1 MGIFLAS
8 AGLNGSSVVIRAA
21 LDFNSGVH
29 ASAAQAGFSSWLSA
43 ALSYWSHQPPFQP
56 PCATDGNHKRPTFF
70 IELWKATW
78 GRNATTFA
86 SWPCKFSRSAVR
98 WEWWKK
104 LQLRS
109 HSAPPPAHS
118 LTLCVSPAGVQLLH
132 CVGPLACRTPDSQ
145 RAPSLPPTLAPS
157 LPLRLFCSVPVFLFP
172 ALTQCYLRFNAARR
186 RSAPSAGICK
196 PALQGK
202 KQTHLGS
209 VTVI

>member
-1 MGIFLAS
+1 MGTGCNDLCKLTPQVLQVS
-8 AGLNGSSVVIRAA
+8 GEVGVVKK
-21 LDFNSGVH
+21 V
-29 ASAAQAGFSSWLSA
+29 
-43 ALSYWSHQPPFQP
+43 
-56 PCATDGNHKRPTFF
+56 
-70 IELWKATW
+70 
-78 GRNATTFA
+78 
-86 SWPCKFSRSAVR
+86 AVG
-98 WEWWKK
+98 
-104 LQLRS
+104 QLL
-109 HSAPPPAHS
+109 SAPPPAHS

-145 RAPSLPPTLAPS
+145 RAPSLPPSLAPS

-172 ALTQCYLRFNAARR
+172 GLTQCYLGFNAARR

>member
-1 MGIFLAS
+1 MALRSTILLITS
-8 AGLNGSSVVIRAA
+8 AHKDPRA
-21 LDFNSGVH
+21 
-29 ASAAQAGFSSWLSA
+29 
-43 ALSYWSHQPPFQP
+43 
-56 PCATDGNHKRPTFF
+56 FF

-78 GRNATTFA
+78 GWDATTFA

-109 HSAPPPAHS
+109 RSAPPPAHC
-118 LTLCVSPAGVQLLH
+118 LTLCLSPAGVQLLH

-145 RAPSLPPTLAPS
+145 RAPSLPPSLAPS

-202 KQTHLGS
+202 KQTHLGL
-209 VTVI
+209 VTVLFSKHFRTQTCILFSFNLDLNLTFAPDLMG